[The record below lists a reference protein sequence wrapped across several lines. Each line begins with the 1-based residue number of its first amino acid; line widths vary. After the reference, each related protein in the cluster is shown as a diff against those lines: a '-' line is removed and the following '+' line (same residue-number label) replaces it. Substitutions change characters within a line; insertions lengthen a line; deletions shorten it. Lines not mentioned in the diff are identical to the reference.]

1 MEPTCDIKSVYESVE
16 ACPGQRIQ
24 PGIRRRL
31 YYIPKVKIVVW
42 PTLPGPSDQN
52 VKMED
57 LAKYSGDFTLTENG
71 VFSFIDLKDEASNVT
86 FETVGEDPSKL
97 FNNQANAIV
106 AGQPDAVKGFSR
118 QALNEDL
125 VYVYQ
130 QRDGKFCVLGNEAF
144 KCHTSPSGDTGAEV
158 TGSTTTSIAIQVY
171 DECPVPTYVGKLPLS
186 STEYLDCQTGKVMKY
201 ADLENQGHG

>member
-1 MEPTCDIKSVYESVE
+1 MNPNCNTKSVYESVE

-24 PGIRRRL
+24 PGIRRRI
-31 YYIPKVKIVVW
+31 YYIEKAKIVEW
-42 PTLPGPSDQN
+42 PTLPSPSDDN

-57 LAKYSGDFTLTENG
+57 LAKYKGDFTLAENAT
-71 VFSFIDLKDEASNVT
+71 FKFLDLKDEASNVT
-86 FETVGEDPSKL
+86 FEPVGEDPSKL

-106 AGQPDAVKGFSR
+106 AGQPDAIKGFSR
-118 QALNEDL
+118 EALNEDL

-158 TGSTTTSIAIQVY
+158 TAATTTTFAIQVY
-171 DECPVPTYVGKLPLS
+171 DECPVPTYVGKLHLS
-186 STEYLDCQTGKVMKY
+186 AEEYLDCATGKVMAY
-201 ADLENQGHG
+201 PAPGE